1 MSFERDELIEGGRK
15 GKMSNGVNYRE
26 IRQYYRENYL
36 IRFYFVIRCYNIYVE
51 FILLDFSRDFK
62 LDIILMNLCLWDIS
76 RLVLKFYLS
85 LRKID
90 CFYANRIKMNE
101 DMQELLCNINK
112 YEKKIY
118 KIMFIQY
125 YYQYYFGVFF

>member
-26 IRQYYRENYL
+26 ICQYYRENYL

-76 RLVLKFYLS
+76 RLVLKIYLS

-90 CFYANRIKMNE
+90 CFQANRIKMNE

-112 YEKKIY
+112 YEKK
-118 KIMFIQY
+118 FIK
-125 YYQYYFGVFF
+125 

>member
-76 RLVLKFYLS
+76 RLVLKIYLS

-90 CFYANRIKMNE
+90 CFQANRIKMNE

-112 YEKKIY
+112 YEKKFY

>member
-76 RLVLKFYLS
+76 RLVLKIYLS

-90 CFYANRIKMNE
+90 CFQVNRIKMNE